1 MIFKVIWWSIKIIAV
16 CLLVAIISN
25 QEGISEIEWIGW
37 KMEVPTS
44 ILIGGLII
52 LILIILWIYNLWKI
66 ILNLPSKIF
75 RMIRENRQK
84 SGYNALAYGLV
95 ASSAGDVESAQKYAA
110 QAKRLLDNKELNL
123 VVKSP
128 LITSIDKL
136 NIFESLLKKINAN
149 ELTSTFL
156 KVIEKNKRFSNL
168 ASIITQFMNINSQ
181 KRGDVLADITSAGEL
196 NDDQKNN
203 ITNQLKSIL
212 GDKLSLSFDVDKSI
226 MGGLI
231 VKVGSKMIDT
241 SLANKINKLKI
252 AMKGA

>member
-1 MIFKVIWWSIKIIAV
+1 MASQLASGD
-16 CLLVAIISN
+16 LVSDRYASALYDLAAEKKLVDLVVEDLSN
-25 QEGISEIEWIGW
+25 L
-37 KMEVPTS
+37 KN
-44 ILIGGLII
+44 IL
-52 LILIILWIYNLWKI
+52 K
-66 ILNLPSKIF
+66 
-75 RMIRENRQK
+75 
-84 SGYNALAYGLV
+84 
-95 ASSAGDVESAQKYAA
+95 
-110 QAKRLLDNKELNL
+110 DNKELSF

-128 LITSIDKL
+128 LITSTDKL
-136 NIFESLLKKINAN
+136 NIFVSLLKKINAN
-149 ELTSTFL
+149 ELTNTFL

-181 KRGDVLADITSAGEL
+181 KRGDVLADITSADEL

-203 ITNQLKSIL
+203 ITNQMKSIL

-231 VKVGSKMIDT
+231 VKVGSKMIDS

>member
-1 MIFKVIWWSIKIIAV
+1 MASQLASGD
-16 CLLVAIISN
+16 LVSDRYASALYDLAAEKKLVDPVLEDLSN
-25 QEGISEIEWIGW
+25 L
-37 KMEVPTS
+37 KN
-44 ILIGGLII
+44 IL
-52 LILIILWIYNLWKI
+52 K
-66 ILNLPSKIF
+66 
-75 RMIRENRQK
+75 
-84 SGYNALAYGLV
+84 
-95 ASSAGDVESAQKYAA
+95 
-110 QAKRLLDNKELNL
+110 DNKELSL

-128 LITSIDKL
+128 LITSVDKL

-181 KRGDVLADITSAGEL
+181 KRGDVLADITSADEL

-212 GDKLSLSFDVDKSI
+212 GDKLSLSFDVDKNI

>member
-1 MIFKVIWWSIKIIAV
+1 MASQLASGD
-16 CLLVAIISN
+16 LVSDRYASALYDLAAEKKLVDPVLDDLSN
-25 QEGISEIEWIGW
+25 L
-37 KMEVPTS
+37 KN
-44 ILIGGLII
+44 IL
-52 LILIILWIYNLWKI
+52 K
-66 ILNLPSKIF
+66 
-75 RMIRENRQK
+75 
-84 SGYNALAYGLV
+84 
-95 ASSAGDVESAQKYAA
+95 
-110 QAKRLLDNKELNL
+110 DNKELSL

-181 KRGDVLADITSAGEL
+181 KRGDVLADITSADEL

>member
-1 MIFKVIWWSIKIIAV
+1 MASQLASGD
-16 CLLVAIISN
+16 LVSDRYASALYDLAAEKKLVDPVVEDLSN
-25 QEGISEIEWIGW
+25 L
-37 KMEVPTS
+37 KN
-44 ILIGGLII
+44 IL
-52 LILIILWIYNLWKI
+52 K
-66 ILNLPSKIF
+66 
-75 RMIRENRQK
+75 
-84 SGYNALAYGLV
+84 
-95 ASSAGDVESAQKYAA
+95 
-110 QAKRLLDNKELNL
+110 DNKELSL

-128 LITSIDKL
+128 LITSTDKL

-181 KRGDVLADITSAGEL
+181 KRGDVLADITSADEL

-212 GDKLSLSFDVDKSI
+212 GDKLSLSFDVDKNI

>member
-1 MIFKVIWWSIKIIAV
+1 MLK
-16 CLLVAIISN
+16 
-25 QEGISEIEWIGW
+25 
-37 KMEVPTS
+37 
-44 ILIGGLII
+44 
-52 LILIILWIYNLWKI
+52 
-66 ILNLPSKIF
+66 
-75 RMIRENRQK
+75 
-84 SGYNALAYGLV
+84 
-95 ASSAGDVESAQKYAA
+95 
-110 QAKRLLDNKELNL
+110 DNKELSL
-123 VVKSP
+123 VIKSP

-156 KVIEKNKRFSNL
+156 KVIQKNKRFSNL

-181 KRGDVLADITSAGEL
+181 KRGDVLADITSADEL
-196 NDDQKNN
+196 NDEQKNN

-212 GDKLSLSFDVDKSI
+212 GDKLSLSFDVDKNI

>member
-1 MIFKVIWWSIKIIAV
+1 MASQLASGD
-16 CLLVAIISN
+16 LVSDRYASALYELAAEKKLVDSVLNDLSN
-25 QEGISEIEWIGW
+25 L
-37 KMEVPTS
+37 KN
-44 ILIGGLII
+44 IL
-52 LILIILWIYNLWKI
+52 K
-66 ILNLPSKIF
+66 
-75 RMIRENRQK
+75 
-84 SGYNALAYGLV
+84 
-95 ASSAGDVESAQKYAA
+95 
-110 QAKRLLDNKELNL
+110 DNKELSL

-128 LITSIDKL
+128 LISSSDKQ
-136 NIFESLLKKINAN
+136 NIFETLLEKINAN
-149 ELTSTFL
+149 ELTNTFI

-168 ASIITQFMNINSQ
+168 ASIITQFININSQ
-181 KRGDVLADITSAGEL
+181 KRGDVIADITSADEL

-212 GDKLSLSFDVDKSI
+212 GDKLSLSFDVDKNI

>member
-1 MIFKVIWWSIKIIAV
+1 MNDETKKKIAD
-16 CLLVAIISN
+16 
-25 QEGISEIEWIGW
+25 
-37 KMEVPTS
+37 
-44 ILIGGLII
+44 IL
-52 LILIILWIYNLWKI
+52 K
-66 ILNLPSKIF
+66 
-75 RMIRENRQK
+75 
-84 SGYNALAYGLV
+84 
-95 ASSAGDVESAQKYAA
+95 
-110 QAKRLLDNKELNL
+110 DNKELSL

>member
-1 MIFKVIWWSIKIIAV
+1 MASQLASGDIVSDRYASALYDLAAEKK
-16 CLLVAIISN
+16 LVDPVLEDLSN
-25 QEGISEIEWIGW
+25 L
-37 KMEVPTS
+37 KN
-44 ILIGGLII
+44 IL
-52 LILIILWIYNLWKI
+52 K
-66 ILNLPSKIF
+66 
-75 RMIRENRQK
+75 
-84 SGYNALAYGLV
+84 
-95 ASSAGDVESAQKYAA
+95 
-110 QAKRLLDNKELNL
+110 DNKELSL

-181 KRGDVLADITSAGEL
+181 KRGDVLADITSADEL

-212 GDKLSLSFDVDKSI
+212 GDKLSLSFDVDKNI

>member
-1 MIFKVIWWSIKIIAV
+1 MASQLASGDLISDRYASALYDLAAEKK
-16 CLLVAIISN
+16 LVDSVLGDLSN
-25 QEGISEIEWIGW
+25 L
-37 KMEVPTS
+37 KN
-44 ILIGGLII
+44 IL
-52 LILIILWIYNLWKI
+52 K
-66 ILNLPSKIF
+66 
-75 RMIRENRQK
+75 
-84 SGYNALAYGLV
+84 
-95 ASSAGDVESAQKYAA
+95 
-110 QAKRLLDNKELNL
+110 DNKELSL
-123 VVKSP
+123 VIKSP
-128 LITSIDKL
+128 LITSVDKL

-168 ASIITQFMNINSQ
+168 VSIITQFMNINSQ
-181 KRGDVLADITSAGEL
+181 KRGNVLADIKSADEL

-212 GDKLSLSFDVDKSI
+212 GDKLSLSFDVDKNI

>member
-1 MIFKVIWWSIKIIAV
+1 MASQLASGDLVSDRYASALYDLAAEKKLVDPVLEDLSNLKKI
-16 CLLVAIISN
+16 L
-25 QEGISEIEWIGW
+25 
-37 KMEVPTS
+37 K
-44 ILIGGLII
+44 
-52 LILIILWIYNLWKI
+52 
-66 ILNLPSKIF
+66 
-75 RMIRENRQK
+75 
-84 SGYNALAYGLV
+84 
-95 ASSAGDVESAQKYAA
+95 
-110 QAKRLLDNKELNL
+110 DNKELSL

-181 KRGDVLADITSAGEL
+181 KRGDVLADITSADEL

-212 GDKLSLSFDVDKSI
+212 GDKLSLSFDVDKNI

>member
-1 MIFKVIWWSIKIIAV
+1 MASQLASGD
-16 CLLVAIISN
+16 LVSDRYASALYDLAAEKKLVDPVVEDLSN
-25 QEGISEIEWIGW
+25 L
-37 KMEVPTS
+37 KN
-44 ILIGGLII
+44 IL
-52 LILIILWIYNLWKI
+52 K
-66 ILNLPSKIF
+66 
-75 RMIRENRQK
+75 
-84 SGYNALAYGLV
+84 
-95 ASSAGDVESAQKYAA
+95 
-110 QAKRLLDNKELNL
+110 DNKELSL

-156 KVIEKNKRFSNL
+156 KVIEKNKRFSSL
-168 ASIITQFMNINSQ
+168 ASIISQFMNINSQ

-212 GDKLSLSFDVDKSI
+212 GDKLSISFDVDKSI

>member
-1 MIFKVIWWSIKIIAV
+1 MASQLASGD
-16 CLLVAIISN
+16 LVSDRYASALYDLAAEKKLVDPVVEDLSN
-25 QEGISEIEWIGW
+25 L
-37 KMEVPTS
+37 KN
-44 ILIGGLII
+44 IL
-52 LILIILWIYNLWKI
+52 K
-66 ILNLPSKIF
+66 
-75 RMIRENRQK
+75 
-84 SGYNALAYGLV
+84 
-95 ASSAGDVESAQKYAA
+95 
-110 QAKRLLDNKELNL
+110 DNKELSL

-128 LITSIDKL
+128 LITSNDKL

-156 KVIEKNKRFSNL
+156 KVIQKNKRFSNL

-181 KRGDVLADITSAGEL
+181 KRGDVLADITSADEL
-196 NDDQKNN
+196 NDEQKNN

-212 GDKLSLSFDVDKSI
+212 GDKLSLSFDVDKNI

>member
-1 MIFKVIWWSIKIIAV
+1 MASQLASGN
-16 CLLVAIISN
+16 LVSD
-25 QEGISEIEWIGW
+25 
-37 KMEVPTS
+37 
-44 ILIGGLII
+44 
-52 LILIILWIYNLWKI
+52 
-66 ILNLPSKIF
+66 
-75 RMIRENRQK
+75 R
-84 SGYNALAYGLV
+84 
-95 ASSAGDVESAQKYAA
+95 YAA
-110 QAKRLLDNKELNL
+110 ALYDLAAEKKLVDPVLEDLSNLKNMLKDNKELSL
-123 VVKSP
+123 VIKSP

-156 KVIEKNKRFSNL
+156 KVIQKNKRFSNL

-181 KRGDVLADITSAGEL
+181 KRGDVLADITSADDL

-212 GDKLSLSFDVDKSI
+212 GDKLSLSFDVDKNI

>member
-1 MIFKVIWWSIKIIAV
+1 MTSQLASGDLISDRYASALYELAAEKKV
-16 CLLVAIISN
+16 
-25 QEGISEIEWIGW
+25 
-37 KMEVPTS
+37 
-44 ILIGGLII
+44 
-52 LILIILWIYNLWKI
+52 
-66 ILNLPSKIF
+66 
-75 RMIRENRQK
+75 
-84 SGYNALAYGLV
+84 
-95 ASSAGDVESAQKYAA
+95 VESVLSDLSNLKTILQ
-110 QAKRLLDNKELNL
+110 DNKELSL
-123 VVKSP
+123 VIKSP
-128 LITSIDKL
+128 LISSPDKL
-136 NIFESLLKKINAN
+136 NIFNNLLQKIKAN

-168 ASIITQFMNINSQ
+168 ASIIYQFIKINSY
-181 KRGDVLADITSAGEL
+181 KRGDVIADITSADEL

-212 GDKLSLSFDVDKSI
+212 GDKLSLSFDVDKNI

>member
-1 MIFKVIWWSIKIIAV
+1 MASQLASGD
-16 CLLVAIISN
+16 LVSDRYASALYDLAAEKKLVDPVLEDLSN
-25 QEGISEIEWIGW
+25 L
-37 KMEVPTS
+37 KN
-44 ILIGGLII
+44 IL
-52 LILIILWIYNLWKI
+52 K
-66 ILNLPSKIF
+66 
-75 RMIRENRQK
+75 
-84 SGYNALAYGLV
+84 
-95 ASSAGDVESAQKYAA
+95 
-110 QAKRLLDNKELNL
+110 DNKEFSL

-181 KRGDVLADITSAGEL
+181 KRGDVLADITSADEL

-212 GDKLSLSFDVDKSI
+212 GDKLSLSFDVDKNI

>member
-1 MIFKVIWWSIKIIAV
+1 MASQLASGE
-16 CLLVAIISN
+16 LVSDRYASALYDLAAEKKLVDPVLEDLSN
-25 QEGISEIEWIGW
+25 L
-37 KMEVPTS
+37 KN
-44 ILIGGLII
+44 IL
-52 LILIILWIYNLWKI
+52 K
-66 ILNLPSKIF
+66 
-75 RMIRENRQK
+75 
-84 SGYNALAYGLV
+84 
-95 ASSAGDVESAQKYAA
+95 
-110 QAKRLLDNKELNL
+110 DNKELSL

-168 ASIITQFMNINSQ
+168 ASIITQFININSQ
-181 KRGDVLADITSAGEL
+181 KRGDVLADITSADEL

-212 GDKLSLSFDVDKSI
+212 GDKLSLSFDVDKNI